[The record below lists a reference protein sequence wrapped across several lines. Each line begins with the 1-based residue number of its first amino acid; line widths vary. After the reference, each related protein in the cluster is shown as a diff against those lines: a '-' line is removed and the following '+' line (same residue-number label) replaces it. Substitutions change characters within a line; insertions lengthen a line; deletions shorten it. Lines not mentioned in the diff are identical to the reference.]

1 MKLMT
6 WPGCSGRLNHDGF
19 ADKEKK
25 GMECSSLLRIP
36 AKMHNL
42 ELVFQFINSVLREYL
57 ESEREQALIRIAI
70 EEMFVNIVF
79 YAYPD
84 KTGWVEI
91 RGQVE
96 DHIASFTL
104 IDNGIPF
111 NPLEKPDPD
120 VMLSAQERQI
130 GGLGIYMVKKRMDS
144 VEYEYKDGCNI
155 LTLRKHV

>member
-1 MKLMT
+1 
-6 WPGCSGRLNHDGF
+6 
-19 ADKEKK
+19 
-25 GMECSSLLRIP
+25 MECSSLLRIP

-42 ELVFQFINSVLREYL
+42 ELVFQFINTVLKEHL
-57 ESEREQALIRIAI
+57 ESEKEQAMIRIAI
-70 EEMFVNIVF
+70 EEMFVNITF

-84 KTGWVEI
+84 QSGWVEI
-91 RGQVE
+91 IGKVE
-96 DHIASFTL
+96 DHVASFTL

-111 NPLEKPDPD
+111 NPLERPDPD
-120 VMLSAQERQI
+120 VMLPAQDRQI